1 MAAIPAS
8 QIVNVNPGVV
18 SAGGTALALSGLL
31 LTNSTRVP
39 IGTVASFPTAA
50 AVATYFGGASVEAA
64 EANVYFAGFDN
75 SAAKPGAMLF
85 AQYPTL
91 AQGVPAWVRGASVA
105 TMTLAQLQALTPGT
119 ITVTV
124 NGSLKT
130 SGTINL
136 SAVASF
142 SAAATAITTALAA
155 YDASATAAIA
165 ATTTLSVTASI
176 AGTTLTV
183 TAVGAGSVQV
193 GAILAGTGV
202 TAGTQVLQQLT
213 GTANGVG
220 TYLVSASQSVG
231 SGTITGS
238 YGTMTVSAVS
248 AGALAVGQ
256 VVNGTGVTAG
266 TTITALGT
274 GTGGTGTY
282 IVSPSQ
288 TASSTT
294 ITAGPTTVTY
304 DSTSG
309 GFLFTGGT
317 PGVAGTITYVAG
329 ALATSL
335 KLTAATGATLSQ
347 GAAQGVPATNMA
359 AIVAQTQNFAS
370 FSTSWEPST
379 ADKILFAAW
388 ADTQDDRYLYAMWT
402 TNVEVTLAN
411 PYNSAGYAI
420 RSYNYSG
427 TALIYSPTDQYLGAF
442 LMGAVASID
451 FARFNDRTS
460 LAFRAQSG
468 ISPSVTDATIAA
480 QLEANG
486 YNYYGNWATANDAFS
501 FFYPGSVTGGFL
513 WIDSYVDQIWLN
525 NSFQLAMMVLL
536 TQVKSIPYNAA
547 GYALIEAACTDP
559 INAALNFGAIRP
571 GVTLSAAQIA
581 EVNAAAGEDIADTIQ
596 TRGWYFQVQDAS
608 ALVRAA
614 RGSPPMTFWYT
625 DGQSVQRLTLASLEI
640 Q

>member
-8 QIVNVNPGVV
+8 QIVNVNPGVI
-18 SAGGTALALSGLL
+18 SAGGTALDLSGLL

-50 AVATYFGGASVEAA
+50 AVASYFGGASVEAA
-64 EANVYFAGFDN
+64 QAAVYFAGFEN
-75 SAAKPGAMLF
+75 SSAKPGAMLF

-105 TMTLAQLQALTPGT
+105 SLTLAQLQALPSGT

-124 NGSLKT
+124 NGVLKT

-142 SAAATAITTALAA
+142 SAAATAIQTALAS
-155 YDASATAAIA
+155 YDAVTTAAIA
-165 ATTTLSVTASI
+165 TTTTLSVTASI
-176 AGTTLTV
+176 ATNVLTV
-183 TAVGAGSVQV
+183 TAVGAGTVVV

-202 TAGTQVLQQLT
+202 TAGTQVLQQLSGTT
-213 GTANGVG
+213 GGVG
-220 TYLVSASQSVG
+220 TYLVSVSQSVG
-231 SGTITGS
+231 STTITGS
-238 YGTMTVSAVS
+238 YGTMTVSAVAS
-248 AGALAVGQ
+248 GALAVGQ
-256 VVNGTGVTAG
+256 VVSGTGVTAG

-282 IVSPSQ
+282 FVSPSQ

-294 ITAGPTTVTY
+294 ISAGPTVVTY

-309 GFLFTGGT
+309 GFLFTSGT
-317 PGVAGTITYVAG
+317 PGTGTLGYVAGT
-329 ALATSL
+329 LATSL

-347 GAAQGVPATNMA
+347 GAPQGVPSTNLS
-359 AIVAQTQNFAS
+359 AIIAQTQNFAS
-370 FSTSWEPST
+370 FATSWEPST

-388 ADTQDDRYLYAMWT
+388 TSAQDNRYAYAMGDSD
-402 TNVEVTLAN
+402 VAVTLPN
-411 PYNSAGYAI
+411 PYNSAGFAI
-420 RSYNYSG
+420 RGYDYSG
-427 TALIYSPTDQYLGAF
+427 TIPIYQPTEQYLPAF
-442 LMGAVASID
+442 VMGAIASID
-451 FARFNDRTS
+451 FPRFNDRTN
-460 LAFRAQSG
+460 LAFRRQAG
-468 ISPSVTDATIAA
+468 IAASVTDATIAA

-486 YNYYGNWATANDAFS
+486 YNYYGQWATANDTFT
-501 FFYPGSVTGGFL
+501 FLYPGSITGSFL

-525 NSFQLAMMVLL
+525 NAFQLAMMTLL
-536 TQVKSIPYNAA
+536 TQTKSIPYNAA
-547 GYALIEAACTDP
+547 GYALIEAACADP

-581 EVNAAAGEDIADTIQ
+581 EVNAAAGDDIADTIQ

-608 ALVRAA
+608 PIVRAA

-625 DGQSVQRLTLASLEI
+625 DGQSVQRLTLSSLEI